1 MIFVKTRKI
10 QHKLEYAHMNLRC
23 GLRIK
28 EGLDGVPQ
36 HPKSRTSIDDKHAIQ
51 ALQ

>member
-1 MIFVKTRKI
+1 
-10 QHKLEYAHMNLRC
+10 MNLCC

-36 HPKSRTSIDDKHAIQ
+36 HPKSRTSINDKHAIQ
-51 ALQ
+51 ALQLSQRFLHDHKE